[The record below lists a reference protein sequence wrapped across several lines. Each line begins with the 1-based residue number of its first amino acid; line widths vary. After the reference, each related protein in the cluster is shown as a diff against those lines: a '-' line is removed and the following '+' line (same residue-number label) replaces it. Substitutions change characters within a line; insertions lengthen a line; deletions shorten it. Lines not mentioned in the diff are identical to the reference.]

1 MVCVRE
7 AKKWLGCYH
16 PILTYRAEFIQQCW
30 MHDAD
35 DRPAFSIIVKNLDEE
50 IENISEYFKLNSLS

>member
-1 MVCVRE
+1 MCVCEVWSG
-7 AKKWLGCYH
+7 KGCYH

-35 DRPAFSIIVKNLDEE
+35 DRPAFSIIVKNLDKE